1 MGGGGSNV
9 CYWRDRRRGIPACF
23 GGSHMGLLARG
34 QRETGSSCVEVPLNV
49 WDIALSN
56 SNKTVR
62 LPNSKGVRQRKLLWD
77 GPGKS
82 YNS

>member
-1 MGGGGSNV
+1 
-9 CYWRDRRRGIPACF
+9 
-23 GGSHMGLLARG
+23 MGLLARG